1 MQAGTTLVDSK
12 FRFAEWKVPYT
23 IPNTNY
29 ICIYT
34 YMIFVYYNVPYPSN
48 HYLQYHEVLTDE
60 YSETSWYVTLSFS
73 MLSLC
78 CHNTLDHYLHCAKTL
93 ADSNLCS
100 SSFLFS

>member
-34 YMIFVYYNVPYPSN
+34 YMIFVY
-48 HYLQYHEVLTDE
+48 L
-60 YSETSWYVTLSFS
+60 
-73 MLSLC
+73 
-78 CHNTLDHYLHCAKTL
+78 
-93 ADSNLCS
+93 
-100 SSFLFS
+100 